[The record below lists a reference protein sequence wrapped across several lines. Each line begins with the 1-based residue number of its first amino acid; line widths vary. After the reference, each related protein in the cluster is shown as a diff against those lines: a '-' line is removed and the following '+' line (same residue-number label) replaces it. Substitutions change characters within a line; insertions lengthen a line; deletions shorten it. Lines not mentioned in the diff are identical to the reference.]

1 MDVGIRFGKP
11 ERTVQNAFENI
22 YRYLTIEEFGN
33 LRQTETYGQYTTNEE
48 AVEFMLYKGEDNKIA
63 IVFNIIKA
71 IKKDEKF
78 EDEDLEKGKN
88 ILSIFEDE
96 TKLICISGD
105 GKDYLKNFAHFMIIS
120 RFPRSIEILETGG
133 EKLRPGIDFRHIKAG
148 TIMPSPRIT
157 TILKQDD
164 VTTRCTV
171 EEESRERA
179 KKTFK
184 IKIWEKSQT
193 GKDVKEG
200 TQNDDDKYFEKGK
213 KLPEQFK
220 EEIKRCRVAEIIEQY
235 FEAKEQEQQC
245 ETKRAEITMT
255 QSEKRL

>member
-11 ERTVQNAFENI
+11 ERAVQNAFENI

-33 LRQTETYGQYTTNEE
+33 LRQTEIYGQYTTNEE

-78 EDEDLEKGKN
+78 EDE
-88 ILSIFEDE
+88 
-96 TKLICISGD
+96 TKLICISGN
-105 GKDYLKNFAHFMIIS
+105 GKDYLKNFNHFMIIS
-120 RFPRSIEILETGG
+120 RFPRFIEILETGG

-157 TILKQDD
+157 TILKQED

-184 IKIWEKSQT
+184 FKIWQKSQT

-220 EEIKRCRVAEIIEQY
+220 EEIERCRIAEIIEQY

>member
-1 MDVGIRFGKP
+1 MDVGIRFEKP

-33 LRQTETYGQYTTNEE
+33 LRQTEIYGQYTTDEE

-71 IKKDEKF
+71 IKKD
-78 EDEDLEKGKN
+78 GK
-88 ILSIFEDE
+88 FEDE

-105 GKDYLKNFAHFMIIS
+105 GKDYLKNFNHFMIIS

-157 TILKQDD
+157 TILKQED

-171 EEESRERA
+171 EEKSRMGA
-179 KKTFK
+179 ITYK
-184 IKIWEKSQT
+184 IKTSILIKER
-193 GKDVKEG
+193 GNVK
-200 TQNDDDKYFEKGK
+200 
-213 KLPEQFK
+213 
-220 EEIKRCRVAEIIEQY
+220 V
-235 FEAKEQEQQC
+235 
-245 ETKRAEITMT
+245 
-255 QSEKRL
+255 

>member
-1 MDVGIRFGKP
+1 MDVGIRFEKP

-33 LRQTETYGQYTTNEE
+33 LRQTEIYGQYTTNEE
-48 AVEFMLYKGEDNKIA
+48 AVEFILYKGEDNKIA

-71 IKKDEKF
+71 IKKD
-78 EDEDLEKGKN
+78 GK
-88 ILSIFEDE
+88 FEDE

-157 TILKQDD
+157 TILKQEDA
-164 VTTRCTV
+164 TTRCTV

-184 IKIWEKSQT
+184 FKIWEKTQT

-220 EEIKRCRVAEIIEQY
+220 EEIERCRIAEIIEQY